1 MVGRLAVGT
10 VTLIIILTILVSMF
24 ELLIPLSARQEFGLE
39 CRNALIT
46 VETTGGFS
54 TADRTRLTTNLTSL
68 GFINI
73 SITAATA
80 AKLGNEISLR
90 VEADYQY
97 SRMTGVFTRSAI
109 TQRMVYNKTSR
120 SREVIN

>member
-24 ELLIPLSARQEFGLE
+24 ELLVPLSARQEFGLE

-46 VETTGGFS
+46 METTGGFS
-54 TADRTRLTTNLTSL
+54 AADRTRLTASLTSL
-68 GFINI
+68 GFADI
-73 SITAATA
+73 SITATA
-80 AKLGNEISLR
+80 ASKLGDEISLR

-97 SRMTGVFTRSAI
+97 SRITGVFTRSYV
-109 TQRMVYNKTSR
+109 TQRMVYVKTSR